1 LLSENSCSYATIVSM
16 QASDIAA
23 IVNEVATT
31 EASPEAQETAARISA
46 LLRHL
51 FLYDRG
57 NLLRVIEESGLSM
70 TQSTALLE
78 LGGLGEEAEAR
89 QVGDLAET
97 LGVSVPSMSRAVDG
111 LVKKRLATRVEDPD
125 DRRVRRVAIT
135 ANGKKIVD
143 TLVVVRQ
150 AGMETFAASLTAA
163 QRRKLDAAVD
173 SLMDREDIAE
183 AYEHL
188 KEVGP

>member
-1 LLSENSCSYATIVSM
+1 M
-16 QASDIAA
+16 QAKDIATL
-23 IVNEVATT
+23 VEEVAVP
-31 EASPEAQETAARISA
+31 EVSAEAQETAARISA

-70 TQSTALLE
+70 TQSKALLE
-78 LGGLGEEAEAR
+78 LGGLGERVEVR
-89 QVGDLAET
+89 QVTDLAEA
-97 LGVSVPSMSRAVDG
+97 LGASVPSMSRAVDG
-111 LVKKRLATRVEDPD
+111 LVRKRLATRIEDPA

-135 ANGKKIVD
+135 DKGKRLVEA
-143 TLVVVRQ
+143 LVVVRQ

-163 QRRKLDAAVD
+163 QRRKLDAAID
-173 SLMDREDIAE
+173 ALMDRPDIAE

-188 KEVGP
+188 KEVKPA